1 MKTNILKIL
10 LVAIISISLLPGCL
24 VVRERGYHNHYYRH
38 HEPPR
43 YYGHY

>member
-1 MKTNILKIL
+1 MNVKIVKIL
-10 LVAIISISLLPGCL
+10 LVAVISISLLPGCI
-24 VVRERGYHNHYYRH
+24 VTERGCHYHHYRH

>member
-1 MKTNILKIL
+1 MNIKILKIV
-10 LVAIISISLLPGCL
+10 LVAVISISLLPGCL
-24 VVRERGYHNHYYRH
+24 ITRERGYHEHHYRH